1 MNRNVSH
8 GVARYRC
15 PTRAYS
21 PESCQCP
28 SVRESFLEEVILEAI
43 QSQIQELVD
52 AKAVI
57 DTLRAEKS
65 GRRPQNEYII
75 AMNKAEQEIK
85 RMKDSCFRLYD
96 DLQRGLID
104 ENEYTQFRERYN
116 ARIQEQRGYLEKLE
130 NSLSELKEARR
141 QDDEFVAFFRKYGNI
156 ERLDRET
163 VNHLIDRVE
172 FTDATHIDI
181 YFKFSSQRSQLIAMA
196 ETILSNTQETEQSS
210 VC

>member
-1 MNRNVSH
+1 M
-8 GVARYRC
+8 
-15 PTRAYS
+15 
-21 PESCQCP
+21 
-28 SVRESFLEEVILEAI
+28 EEVILEAI

-85 RMKDSCFRLYD
+85 RMKDFCFRLYD

>member
-1 MNRNVSH
+1 MSRVT
-8 GVARYRC
+8 ARFVNE
-15 PTRAYS
+15 PDWTAEGEQ
-21 PESCQCP
+21 P
-28 SVRESFLEEVILEAI
+28 V
-43 QSQIQELVD
+43 QIVLTDRFGNETTVD

-85 RMKDSCFRLYD
+85 RMKNSCFRLYD

>member
-1 MNRNVSH
+1 MATLTPLPLPLSFEDFC
-8 GVARYRC
+8 ALFLLFI
-15 PTRAYS
+15 AYS
-21 PESCQCP
+21 TLGWCGEMIYCSVPKGRLCEKRGFLNGFLCP
-28 SVRESFLEEVILEAI
+28 IYGHGALLVLYALRGGFRNPFLTFLFGALLTSALEYFT
-43 QSQIQELVD
+43 SWV
-52 AKAVI
+52 
-57 DTLRAEKS
+57 
-65 GRRPQNEYII
+65 
-75 AMNKAEQEIK
+75 M
-85 RMKDSCFRLYD
+85 
-96 DLQRGLID
+96 
-104 ENEYTQFRERYN
+104 
-116 ARIQEQRGYLEKLE
+116 EKLE